1 MIDLLEHICNNATIN
16 GKKPAISR
24 YYFDVDEVKLDK
36 TASLTWKELIDAAY
50 KIAVWMRREVS
61 TKTPV
66 VVFGHKNP
74 LMIAC
79 FLGSVLSGRGYC
91 PIDSSTPLERVSD
104 IVSNIKPELI
114 FAFDDLNTLKTD
126 AKVTT
131 LGDIEAVAGNTAKM
145 PTEEE
150 INNLP
155 GIKEDDVWYIIF
167 TSGSTGKPKGVQI
180 TAANL
185 RGFIDWG
192 VTLLPNKDKD
202 EQLTFMNQA
211 PFSFD
216 LSVMDTYLSLYTGG
230 NLVLLN
236 KETTGDM
243 KCLMK
248 TLSVSKINVWVSTPS
263 FADLCLPATQLCE
276 EEIPS
281 IRTFLFCGE
290 PLTKTTVKKLYER
303 FPNSL
308 VVNTYGPT
316 ESTVAVTGVPMD
328 EKAFSYEALPVGY
341 ARKGTIICIEGE
353 DGNALSDGEKGEII
367 ICGDTV
373 SIGYM
378 NALDL
383 TEEKFVEREID
394 GTVYPAYHTGDVG
407 YLDNGLLFCC
417 GRMDH
422 QIKLHGYRMELDDIE
437 NNILKL
443 DEISWACV
451 VPNKRN
457 GKISSLTAYVVK
469 GDGTVGDF
477 AEAQELKKRLK
488 EFLPEYMIPKKIT
501 FRDSLPLTGNGKVD
515 RKALTGEER

>member
-1 MIDLLEHICNNATIN
+1 
-16 GKKPAISR
+16 
-24 YYFDVDEVKLDK
+24 
-36 TASLTWKELIDAAY
+36 
-50 KIAVWMRREVS
+50 
-61 TKTPV
+61 
-66 VVFGHKNP
+66 
-74 LMIAC
+74 
-79 FLGSVLSGRGYC
+79 
-91 PIDSSTPLERVSD
+91 
-104 IVSNIKPELI
+104 
-114 FAFDDLNTLKTD
+114 
-126 AKVTT
+126 
-131 LGDIEAVAGNTAKM
+131 
-145 PTEEE
+145 
-150 INNLP
+150 
-155 GIKEDDVWYIIF
+155 
-167 TSGSTGKPKGVQI
+167 
-180 TAANL
+180 
-185 RGFIDWG
+185 
-192 VTLLPNKDKD
+192 
-202 EQLTFMNQA
+202 
-211 PFSFD
+211 
-216 LSVMDTYLSLYTGG
+216 
-230 NLVLLN
+230 
-236 KETTGDM
+236 
-243 KCLMK
+243 
-248 TLSVSKINVWVSTPS
+248 
-263 FADLCLPATQLCE
+263 
-276 EEIPS
+276 
-281 IRTFLFCGE
+281 
-290 PLTKTTVKKLYER
+290 
-303 FPNSL
+303 
-308 VVNTYGPT
+308 
-316 ESTVAVTGVPMD
+316 MD